1 MKLARGEETLWK
13 PTPFLY
19 YFSTNLRFL
28 RKVNGF
34 TQKELAVLLH
44 IDRSTYA
51 YYEIGKTKP
60 SFHAAAWLARFYQVT
75 LDELLTIN
83 LKNHF
88 LTLGEP
94 KLAKIYQVSLE
105 ILLGLG

>member
-1 MKLARGEETLWK
+1 MRSDSI
-13 PTPFLY
+13 PI

-75 LDELLTIN
+75 LDELLTMN
-83 LKNHF
+83 LK
-88 LTLGEP
+88 TLGEP
-94 KLAKIYQVSLE
+94 KLAKIYQGSLE
-105 ILLGLG
+105 ILLGLA

>member
-1 MKLARGEETLWK
+1 MEADSI
-13 PTPFLY
+13 PI

-51 YYEIGKTKP
+51 YYEIGKQSHRFMLRLGWHAFTK
-60 SFHAAAWLARFYQVT
+60 
-75 LDELLTIN
+75 
-83 LKNHF
+83 
-88 LTLGEP
+88 
-94 KLAKIYQVSLE
+94 SLWTNF
-105 ILLGLG
+105 

>member
-1 MKLARGEETLWK
+1 MEADSI
-13 PTPFLY
+13 PI
-19 YFSTNLRFL
+19 YFYTNLRFL

-88 LTLGEP
+88 
-94 KLAKIYQVSLE
+94 
-105 ILLGLG
+105 